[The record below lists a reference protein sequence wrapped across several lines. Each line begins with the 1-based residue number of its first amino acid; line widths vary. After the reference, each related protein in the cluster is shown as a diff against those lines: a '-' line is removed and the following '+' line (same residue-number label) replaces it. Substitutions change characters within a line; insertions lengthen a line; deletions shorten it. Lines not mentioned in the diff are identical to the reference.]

1 MMLMKKVIFKLN
13 FIVLIVF
20 ITIASN
26 TKSEEINCS
35 SINSKS
41 YEIINTSAGIKYC
54 FNAGKFLIINKES
67 KNQVF
72 AYNFD
77 KFKNSYLHSFGEIK
91 SEEIKKFDKEFAEI
105 SPHVIYF
112 TDEGTL
118 HTNLIYNHYHQ
129 ENLDNTRV
137 VVRESPYDT
146 NQVIEHL
153 SNNIDAYCEGEQNSP
168 LIKASY
174 IILECEIVN
183 QKNEKIIVL
192 KLNAKYNY
200 EKGQETKKSIQSLL
214 SDFQITDFKT
224 NMTRYDVYYSFKN
237 KNYLFNVVS
246 TCNEYMP
253 KRSCEDEKQQLNNLI
268 NNLIFY

>member
-1 MMLMKKVIFKLN
+1 
-13 FIVLIVF
+13 
-20 ITIASN
+20 
-26 TKSEEINCS
+26 
-35 SINSKS
+35 
-41 YEIINTSAGIKYC
+41 
-54 FNAGKFLIINKES
+54 
-67 KNQVF
+67 
-72 AYNFD
+72 
-77 KFKNSYLHSFGEIK
+77 YLHSFGEIK

-153 SNNIDAYCEGEQNSP
+153 SNNIDAYCEGKQNAP

-192 KLNAKYNY
+192 KINAKYND
-200 EKGQETKKSIQSLL
+200 ENSQKTKKTIQSLL

-253 KRSCEDEKQQLNNLI
+253 KRSCEDEKQQLNNLF

>member
-118 HTNLIYNHYHQ
+118 HTNLIYNHNHY
-129 ENLDNTRV
+129 V
-137 VVRESPYDT
+137 
-146 NQVIEHL
+146 
-153 SNNIDAYCEGEQNSP
+153 
-168 LIKASY
+168 
-174 IILECEIVN
+174 
-183 QKNEKIIVL
+183 
-192 KLNAKYNY
+192 
-200 EKGQETKKSIQSLL
+200 
-214 SDFQITDFKT
+214 
-224 NMTRYDVYYSFKN
+224 
-237 KNYLFNVVS
+237 
-246 TCNEYMP
+246 
-253 KRSCEDEKQQLNNLI
+253 
-268 NNLIFY
+268 